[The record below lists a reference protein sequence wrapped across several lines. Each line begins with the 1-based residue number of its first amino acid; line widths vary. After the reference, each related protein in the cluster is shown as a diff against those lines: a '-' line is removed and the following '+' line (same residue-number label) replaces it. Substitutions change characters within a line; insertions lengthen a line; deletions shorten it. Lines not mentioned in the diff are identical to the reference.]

1 MVMPA
6 SRRSLLALAFVAG
19 LVLLG
24 LFSLSRTTGAAGLP
38 PGGDFTLQSADG
50 PLALHDLGGRVVLL
64 FFGYTAC
71 PGICPTALL
80 DEAAAFQMLKP
91 EERERVAGIL
101 ISVDPE
107 RDTPALLKTYVA
119 AIHPQLYGVTG
130 SPAELQ
136 TLARRY
142 GVLYAKQAPDAAG
155 QYAVDHSAEIYVIA
169 PDGRL
174 VARLPQGVPPEA
186 IAAELRR
193 ALR

>member
-1 MVMPA
+1 MPIP
-6 SRRSLLALAFVAG
+6 RRSLFALTFVAG

-24 LFSLSRTTGAAGLP
+24 LFSLIRTTGAGGLP

-50 PLALHDLGGRVVLL
+50 PLALHDLRGRVVLL

-71 PGICPTALL
+71 PGICPTALM
-80 DEAAAFQMLKP
+80 DEAAAFQLLTP
-91 EERERVAGIL
+91 GERERVTGIL

-107 RDTPALLKTYVA
+107 RDSPALLKAYVG
-119 AIHPQLYGVTG
+119 AIHPQLRGVTG
-130 SPAELQ
+130 SSADLEA
-136 TLARRY
+136 LARRY
-142 GVLYAKQAPDAAG
+142 GVLYARQAADATG
-155 QYAVDHSAEIYVIA
+155 QYAVDHSAELYVIA

-174 VARLPQGVPPEA
+174 VAKLPQGVSPEA

>member
-1 MVMPA
+1 MPA

-24 LFSLSRTTGAAGLP
+24 LFSLSRTTGAPGLP

-50 PLALHDLGGRVVLL
+50 PLALHDLRGRVVLL

-71 PGICPTALL
+71 PGICPTALM

-91 EERERVAGIL
+91 EERARVVGIL

-107 RDTPALLKTYVA
+107 RDTPAQLKTYVG

-130 SPAELQ
+130 SPGELQ

-142 GVLYAKQAPDAAG
+142 GVLYARQAADATG

-174 VARLPQGVPPEA
+174 VAKLPQGVPPEA

>member
-1 MVMPA
+1 MPIP
-6 SRRSLLALAFVAG
+6 RRSLLALAFLAG

-24 LFSLSRTTGAAGLP
+24 GFSLSRTAGQSGLP

-50 PLALHDLGGRVVLL
+50 PISLHDLKGRVVLL

-71 PGICPTALL
+71 PGICPTALM

-107 RDTPALLKTYVA
+107 RDTPATLKTYVS
-119 AIHPQLYGVTG
+119 AIHPQLRGVTG
-130 SPAELQ
+130 SPAELEA
-136 TLARRY
+136 LARRY
-142 GVLYAKQAPDAAG
+142 GVLYARQAADASG
-155 QYAVDHSAEIYVIA
+155 QYAVDHSAELYVIA

-174 VARLPQGVPPEA
+174 VAKLPQGVPPEA

-193 ALR
+193 TLR

>member
-1 MVMPA
+1 MKT
-6 SRRSLLALAFVAG
+6 SHRSLLAIAFLAG

-24 LFSLSRTTGAAGLP
+24 VFSLSRTTGVAGLP

-50 PLALHDLGGRVVLL
+50 PLALHDLRGRVVLL

-71 PGICPTALL
+71 PGICPTALM

-101 ISVDPE
+101 ISVDPD
-107 RDTPALLKTYVA
+107 RDTPALLKTYVS
-119 AIHPQLYGVTG
+119 AIHPQLRGVTG
-130 SPAELQ
+130 TPNELEA
-136 TLARRY
+136 LARRY
-142 GVLYAKQAPDAAG
+142 GVLYARQSADATG
-155 QYAVDHSAEIYVIA
+155 QYAVDHSADLYVIA
-169 PDGRL
+169 PNGRL
-174 VARLPQGVPPEA
+174 VAKLPQGVPPEA